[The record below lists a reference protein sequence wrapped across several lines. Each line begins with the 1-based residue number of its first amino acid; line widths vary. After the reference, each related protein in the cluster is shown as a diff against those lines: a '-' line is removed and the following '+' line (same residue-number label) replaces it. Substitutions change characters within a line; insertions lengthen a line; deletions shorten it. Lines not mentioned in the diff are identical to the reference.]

1 MGMQEMSVSN
11 SRAWRCNV
19 CGYIHHGPEPPDMC
33 PICGSPKEAFEAH
46 TPEVKTA
53 AVTRVLSWR
62 CLNCGYVHS
71 GSEPPE
77 TCPVCGASQDCFE
90 PLTDAAGKIAQ
101 VEKAGKVVVVGAGI
115 AGLAAIEAVRTASPD
130 TDVTLISKENR
141 PPYYRLNLTRYLAG
155 EIGEDELS
163 IKPQGWFEEN
173 RIRML
178 LDAEVSNLN
187 LTGKTVELHD
197 SQCVSFDKLIL
208 TVGAHPFMPPFP
220 GAYRD
225 GVINL
230 RTFTDAKEILKSDL
244 AGKKCTCIG
253 GGLLGLET
261 AGALTRRGAEV
272 TLLEGH
278 GWLLPRQLNQIA
290 GEILAGHVESSGIK
304 LRMKA
309 RTQEILGDE
318 RVRGILLED
327 QSTIDT
333 DLLVVATGIRSNSYL
348 ARTAGLDVNQGIVVD
363 NLLKTSHPDVF
374 AAGDVAEH
382 RGLVY
387 GTWAPA
393 QYQGSIAG
401 MNAAGANA
409 EFGGI
414 PRSNALKVL
423 QLELFSIGQIEPVDG
438 SYDTIEKQAD
448 EQYFRFVFRD
458 SHLVG
463 AILLGDAKLA
473 TQVKKAV
480 EGRHE
485 FSGLLA
491 KHPDADDV
499 LDFLAEAMF

>member
-1 MGMQEMSVSN
+1 MSDSD
-11 SRAWRCNV
+11 SKAWRCNV
-19 CGYIHHGPEPPDMC
+19 CGYIHHGSEPPDMC
-33 PICGSPKEAFEAH
+33 PICGSPREAFEAH

-53 AVTRVLSWR
+53 AAPKVLSWR
-62 CLNCGYVHS
+62 CLNCGHVHS
-71 GSEPPE
+71 GPEPPE
-77 TCPVCGASQDCFE
+77 LCPVCGAPQDCFE
-90 PLTDAAGKIAQ
+90 PLSEAAGKVVQ

-115 AGLAAIEAVRTASPD
+115 AGLAAVEAIRTASPD

-155 EIGEDELS
+155 EIGEAELS
-163 IKPQGWFEEN
+163 IKPQSWFEEN
-173 RIRML
+173 QVRLL
-178 LDAEVSNLN
+178 LDAEVSKLN
-187 LTGKTVELHD
+187 LSGKTVELHN
-197 SQCVSFDKLIL
+197 SQSVSFDKLIL

-225 GVINL
+225 GVVNL
-230 RTFTDAKEILKSDL
+230 RTLADAEEILKSDL
-244 AGKKCTCIG
+244 KGMKCTCIG

-261 AGALTRRGAEV
+261 AGALARQGAEV

-304 LRMKA
+304 LRTKA

-318 RVRGILLED
+318 RVRGVLLD
-327 QSTIDT
+327 DKSTIDT
-333 DLLVVATGIRSNSYL
+333 DLVVVATGIRSNSYL

-387 GTWAPA
+387 GTWAPS

-401 MNAAGANA
+401 MNAAGAKA

-423 QLELFSIGQIEPVDG
+423 QLELFSIGQIEPEDG
-438 SYDTIEKQAD
+438 SYNNIEKEID
-448 EQYFRFVFRD
+448 GQYFRFVFRD

-463 AILLGDAKLA
+463 AILLGDAKHA
-473 TQVKKAV
+473 TPVKKAV
-480 EGRHE
+480 EGRHD
-485 FSGLLA
+485 FSDLLA
-491 KHPDADDV
+491 KHPAAGDV
-499 LDFLAEAMF
+499 LEFLAETVF

>member
-1 MGMQEMSVSN
+1 MTSDSD
-11 SRAWRCNV
+11 SKAWRCNV
-19 CGYIHHGPEPPDMC
+19 CGYIHHGPGPPDMC
-33 PICGSPKEAFEAH
+33 PICGSPGDAFESH
-46 TPEVKTA
+46 TTQVKSV
-53 AVTRVLSWR
+53 AVPGIQSWR
-62 CLNCGYVHS
+62 CLNCNYVHS
-71 GSEPPE
+71 GSQPPDI
-77 TCPVCGASQDCFE
+77 CPVCGAAPDCFE
-90 PLTDAAGKIAQ
+90 PLSDAAEKIAQ
-101 VEKAGKVVVVGAGI
+101 VDKTGKVIVVGAGI
-115 AGLAAIEAVRTASPD
+115 AGLAAVEAIRTASPD
-130 TDVTLISKENR
+130 TNVTLISKENR
-141 PPYYRLNLTRYLAG
+141 PPYYRLNLTRYVAG
-155 EIGEDELS
+155 EISEAELP
-163 IKPQGWFEEN
+163 IKPHSWFEEN
-173 RIRML
+173 RIELL
-178 LDAEVSNLN
+178 LDAEVSKLN
-187 LTGKTVELHD
+187 LTGNTVELHNNET
-197 SQCVSFDKLIL
+197 VSFDKLIL

-225 GVINL
+225 GVVNL
-230 RTFTDAKEILKSDL
+230 RTLTDAKEILKSDL

-261 AGALTRRGAEV
+261 AGALVRQGAEV

-278 GWLLPRQLNQIA
+278 GWLLPRQLNQTA

-304 LRMKA
+304 LRTKA
-309 RTQEILGDE
+309 RTREILGDE
-318 RVRGILLED
+318 RVRGVLLED

-348 ARTAGLDVNQGIVVD
+348 ARTAGLDVNQGVVVD

-382 RGLVY
+382 HGLVY

-401 MNAAGANA
+401 MNAAGAKA

-423 QLELFSIGQIEPVDG
+423 QLELLSIGQIEPVDG
-438 SYDTIEKQAD
+438 SYETVEKQAD

-473 TQVKKAV
+473 TKVKKAV
-480 EGRHE
+480 ESGHD
-485 FSGLLA
+485 FSDLLS
-491 KHPDADDV
+491 KHPTAADV
-499 LDFLAEAMF
+499 LDFLAETVF

>member
-1 MGMQEMSVSN
+1 MEINEVSDSN
-11 SRAWRCNV
+11 SKAWRCNV
-19 CGYIHHGPEPPDMC
+19 CGYIHHGSEPPDMC
-33 PICGSPKEAFEAH
+33 PICGSSKEAFEAH
-46 TPEVKTA
+46 AAEVKPA
-53 AVTRVLSWR
+53 AALKVQSWC
-62 CLNCGYVHS
+62 CLNCSYIHS

-77 TCPVCGASQDCFE
+77 LCPVCGASQDCFE
-90 PLTDAAGKIAQ
+90 PLSDAAEKVAHL
-101 VEKAGKVVVVGAGI
+101 EKAGKIVVVGAGI
-115 AGLAAIEAVRTASPD
+115 AGLAAVEAIRAASPD
-130 TDVTLISKENR
+130 ADVTLISKEDR
-141 PPYYRLNLTRYLAG
+141 QPYYRLNLTRYLAG
-155 EIGEDELS
+155 EINEDELS
-163 IKPQGWFEEN
+163 IKPQNWFEEN
-173 RIRML
+173 QVQML
-178 LDAEVSNLN
+178 LDAEVSKLD
-187 LTGKTVELHD
+187 LTGKTVELHNNQ
-197 SQCVSFDKLIL
+197 SVSFDKLIL

-225 GVINL
+225 GVANL
-230 RTFTDAKEILKSDL
+230 RTLADAKEILKSDL

-261 AGALTRRGAEV
+261 AGALARQGAEV

-290 GEILAGHVESSGIK
+290 GEILAGHVNSSGIK
-304 LRMKA
+304 LRTKA

-327 QSTIDT
+327 QSTIDA
-333 DLLVVATGIRSNSYL
+333 DLVVVATGIRSNSYL

-401 MNAAGANA
+401 MNAGGANT

-423 QLELFSIGQIEPVDG
+423 RLELFSIGQIEPVDG
-438 SYDTIEKQAD
+438 SYDVIEKEAG
-448 EQYFRFVFRD
+448 EQYCRFVFHDGR
-458 SHLVG
+458 LAG

-480 EGRHE
+480 EGKHD

-491 KHPDADDV
+491 KHPAAGDV
-499 LDFLAEAMF
+499 LDFLAETVF

>member
-1 MGMQEMSVSN
+1 MSASD
-11 SRAWRCNV
+11 SKAWRCNV
-19 CGYIHHGPEPPDMC
+19 CGYIHHGLEPPDVC
-33 PICGSPKEAFEAH
+33 PICGSPKEAFEAF
-46 TPEVKTA
+46 TPEVKSATPK
-53 AVTRVLSWR
+53 VRSWR

-77 TCPVCGASQDCFE
+77 LCPVCGAPQDCFE
-90 PLTDAAGKIAQ
+90 PLSDATEKITR

-115 AGLAAIEAVRTASPD
+115 AGLAAVEAIRVASPE
-130 TDVTLISKENR
+130 TDVTLISKENQ

-155 EIGEDELS
+155 EVSETELS
-163 IKPQGWFEEN
+163 IKSQSWFEEHE
-173 RIRML
+173 IQLL
-178 LDAEVSNLN
+178 LDAEVSKLN
-187 LTGKTVELHD
+187 LSGKTVELNKNE
-197 SQCVSFDKLIL
+197 SVLFDKLIL

-225 GVINL
+225 GVVNL
-230 RTFTDAKEILKSDL
+230 RTLADAKEILKSDL

-261 AGALTRRGAEV
+261 AGALARQGAEV

-290 GEILAGHVESSGIK
+290 GEILAGHVQSSGIK
-304 LRMKA
+304 LRTNA
-309 RTQEILGDE
+309 RTQKILGDE
-318 RVRGILLED
+318 RVRGVFLQD
-327 QSTIDT
+327 QSIIDT
-333 DLLVVATGIRSNSYL
+333 DLVVVATGIRSNSYL

-382 RGLVY
+382 HGLVY

-401 MNAAGANA
+401 MNAAGANS

-414 PRSNALKVL
+414 PRSNSLKVL
-423 QLELFSIGQIEPVDG
+423 ELELFSIGQIEPMDG

-448 EQYFRFVFRD
+448 EQYFRFVFHD

-463 AILLGDAKLA
+463 AILLGEAKLA
-473 TQVKKAV
+473 TQVKKTI
-480 EGRHE
+480 EGKHD
-485 FSGLLA
+485 FSGFLT
-491 KHPDADDV
+491 KHPAAGDV
-499 LDFLAEAMF
+499 LDFLAEVVF

>member
-1 MGMQEMSVSN
+1 
-11 SRAWRCNV
+11 
-19 CGYIHHGPEPPDMC
+19 MC
-33 PICGSPKEAFEAH
+33 PICGSPTDAFESH
-46 TPEVKTA
+46 TPEVKSVA
-53 AVTRVLSWR
+53 APKVQNWR
-62 CLNCGYVHS
+62 CLNCGYIHS
-71 GSEPPE
+71 GLEPPE
-77 TCPVCGASQDCFE
+77 LCPVCGAARDCFE
-90 PLTDAAGKIAQ
+90 PLSDATDKIAQ
-101 VEKAGKVVVVGAGI
+101 VEKAGKAVVVGAGI
-115 AGLAAIEAVRTASPD
+115 AGLAAVEAIRAASKD
-130 TDVTLISKENR
+130 TDVTLISKENQ

-155 EIGEDELS
+155 EISEEELS
-163 IKPQGWFEEN
+163 IKPQNWFEEN
-173 RIRML
+173 QVQLL
-178 LDAEVSNLN
+178 LDSEVSNLN
-187 LTGKTVELHD
+187 LTGKSVELHNNE
-197 SQCVSFDKLIL
+197 SVSFDKLIL

-225 GVINL
+225 GVVNL
-230 RTFTDAKEILKSDL
+230 RTLADAKEILKSDL
-244 AGKKCTCIG
+244 TGRKCTCIG

-261 AGALTRRGAEV
+261 AGALARQGAEV

-278 GWLLPRQLNQIA
+278 GWLLPRQLNRSA
-290 GEILAGHVESSGIK
+290 GEILAGHIESSGIM
-304 LRMKA
+304 LRTKA

-318 RVRGILLED
+318 RVRGVLLED
-327 QSTIDT
+327 ESMIDT

-423 QLELFSIGQIEPVDG
+423 RLELFSIGQIEPVDG
-438 SYDTIEKQAD
+438 SYDTIEKQED

-480 EGRHE
+480 ENKHD
-485 FSGLLA
+485 FSDFLA
-491 KHPDADDV
+491 KHPAAGDV
-499 LDFLAEAMF
+499 LDFLADVVF

>member
-1 MGMQEMSVSN
+1 
-11 SRAWRCNV
+11 
-19 CGYIHHGPEPPDMC
+19 
-33 PICGSPKEAFEAH
+33 
-46 TPEVKTA
+46 
-53 AVTRVLSWR
+53 LS
-62 CLNCGYVHS
+62 
-71 GSEPPE
+71 
-77 TCPVCGASQDCFE
+77 
-90 PLTDAAGKIAQ
+90 DAAEKIAQ
-101 VEKAGKVVVVGAGI
+101 VDKTGKVIVVGAGI
-115 AGLAAIEAVRTASPD
+115 AGLAAVEAIRTASPD
-130 TDVTLISKENR
+130 TNVTLISKENR
-141 PPYYRLNLTRYLAG
+141 PPYYRLNLTRYVAG
-155 EIGEDELS
+155 EISEAELP
-163 IKPQGWFEEN
+163 IKPHSWFEEN
-173 RIRML
+173 RIELL
-178 LDAEVSNLN
+178 LDAEVSKLN
-187 LTGKTVELHD
+187 LTGNTVELHNNET
-197 SQCVSFDKLIL
+197 VSFDKLIL

-225 GVINL
+225 GVVNL
-230 RTFTDAKEILKSDL
+230 RTLTDAKEILKSDL

-261 AGALTRRGAEV
+261 AGALARQGAEV

-278 GWLLPRQLNQIA
+278 GWLLPRQLNQTA

-304 LRMKA
+304 LRTKA
-309 RTQEILGDE
+309 RTREILGDE
-318 RVRGILLED
+318 RVRGVLLED

-348 ARTAGLDVNQGIVVD
+348 ARTAGLDVNQGVVVD

-382 RGLVY
+382 HGLVY

-401 MNAAGANA
+401 MNAAGAKA

-438 SYDTIEKQAD
+438 SYETVEKQAD

-473 TQVKKAV
+473 TKVKKAV
-480 EGRHE
+480 ESGHD
-485 FSGLLA
+485 FSDLLS
-491 KHPDADDV
+491 KHPTAADV
-499 LDFLAEAMF
+499 LDFLAETVF

>member
-1 MGMQEMSVSN
+1 
-11 SRAWRCNV
+11 
-19 CGYIHHGPEPPDMC
+19 
-33 PICGSPKEAFEAH
+33 
-46 TPEVKTA
+46 
-53 AVTRVLSWR
+53 LS
-62 CLNCGYVHS
+62 
-71 GSEPPE
+71 
-77 TCPVCGASQDCFE
+77 
-90 PLTDAAGKIAQ
+90 DAAEKIAQ
-101 VEKAGKVVVVGAGI
+101 VDKTGKVIVVGAGI
-115 AGLAAIEAVRTASPD
+115 AGLAAVEAIRAASPD
-130 TDVTLISKENR
+130 TNVTLISKENR
-141 PPYYRLNLTRYLAG
+141 PPYYRLNLTRYVAG
-155 EIGEDELS
+155 EISEAELP
-163 IKPQGWFEEN
+163 IKPHSWFEEN
-173 RIRML
+173 RIELL
-178 LDAEVSNLN
+178 LDAEVSKLN
-187 LTGKTVELHD
+187 LTGNTVELHNNET
-197 SQCVSFDKLIL
+197 VSFDKLIL

-225 GVINL
+225 GVVNL
-230 RTFTDAKEILKSDL
+230 RTLTDAKEILKSDL

-261 AGALTRRGAEV
+261 AGALARQGAEV

-278 GWLLPRQLNQIA
+278 GWLLPRQLNQTA

-304 LRMKA
+304 LRTKA
-309 RTQEILGDE
+309 RTREILGDE
-318 RVRGILLED
+318 RVRGVLLED

-348 ARTAGLDVNQGIVVD
+348 ARTAGLDVNQGVVVD

-382 RGLVY
+382 HGLVY

-401 MNAAGANA
+401 MNAAGAKA

-423 QLELFSIGQIEPVDG
+423 QLELLSIGQIEPVDG
-438 SYDTIEKQAD
+438 SYETVEKQAD

-473 TQVKKAV
+473 TKVKKAV
-480 EGRHE
+480 ESGHD
-485 FSGLLA
+485 FSDLLS
-491 KHPDADDV
+491 KHPTAADV
-499 LDFLAEAMF
+499 LDFLAETVF

>member
-1 MGMQEMSVSN
+1 
-11 SRAWRCNV
+11 
-19 CGYIHHGPEPPDMC
+19 MC

-46 TPEVKTA
+46 TPEVKSA
-53 AVTRVLSWR
+53 AAPKAQSWR
-62 CLNCGYVHS
+62 CLNCGYTHS

-77 TCPVCGASQDCFE
+77 LCPVCGAAQDCFE
-90 PLTDAAGKIAQ
+90 PLSDAAEKVAQ
-101 VEKAGKVVVVGAGI
+101 VEKTGKVIVVGAGI
-115 AGLAAIEAVRTASPD
+115 AGLAAVEAIRTASAD
-130 TDVTLISKENR
+130 TDVTLISKENH

-155 EIGEDELS
+155 EINEDELS
-163 IKPQGWFEEN
+163 IKPQAWFKEN
-173 RIRML
+173 QVRLL
-178 LDAEVSNLN
+178 LDAEVSKLD
-187 LTGKTVELHD
+187 LTGKTVGLHN
-197 SQCVSFDKLIL
+197 SQSISFDKLIL

-225 GVINL
+225 GVVNL
-230 RTFTDAKEILKSDL
+230 RTLTDVKEILKSDL
-244 AGKKCTCIG
+244 KGKKCTCIG

-261 AGALTRRGAEV
+261 AGALARQGAKV

-278 GWLLPRQLNQIA
+278 GWLLPRQLNQTA
-290 GEILAGHVESSGIK
+290 GEILAGHVQSSSIK
-304 LRMKA
+304 LRTKA

-318 RVRGILLED
+318 RVRSVLLED

-333 DLLVVATGIRSNSYL
+333 DLVVVATGIRSNSYL

-401 MNAAGANA
+401 MNAAGAKA

-423 QLELFSIGQIEPVDG
+423 HLELFSIGQIEPVDG
-438 SYDTIEKQAD
+438 SYDTIEKEID
-448 EQYFRFVFRD
+448 EQYFRFVYRD

-480 EGRHE
+480 EGKHD
-485 FSGLLA
+485 FSDLLA
-491 KHPDADDV
+491 KHPAAGDV
-499 LDFLAEAMF
+499 LDFLVETVF

>member
-1 MGMQEMSVSN
+1 
-11 SRAWRCNV
+11 
-19 CGYIHHGPEPPDMC
+19 MC
-33 PICGSPKEAFEAH
+33 PICGSPKDAFESH

-53 AVTRVLSWR
+53 AAPKIQSWR

-77 TCPVCGASQDCFE
+77 LCPVCGAPQDCFE
-90 PLTDAAGKIAQ
+90 PLSDAADKVAQ
-101 VEKAGKVVVVGAGI
+101 VGKAGKVVVVGAGI
-115 AGLAAIEAVRTASPD
+115 AGLAAVEAIQTASPD

-141 PPYYRLNLTRYLAG
+141 APYYRLNLTRYLAG
-155 EIGEDELS
+155 EIGEAELS
-163 IKPQGWFEEN
+163 IKPQSWFEEN
-173 RIRML
+173 RIKLL
-178 LDAEVSNLN
+178 LDAEVSKLN
-187 LTGKTVELHD
+187 LTGKTVELHNNQ
-197 SQCVSFDKLIL
+197 SVSFDKLVL

-225 GVINL
+225 GVVNL
-230 RTFTDAKEILKSDL
+230 RTLTDAKDILKSDL
-244 AGKKCTCIG
+244 TGKKCTCIG

-261 AGALTRRGAEV
+261 AGALVRRGAEV

-290 GEILAGHVESSGIK
+290 GEILAGHLESSGIK
-304 LRMKA
+304 LRTKA

-318 RVRGILLED
+318 RVRGVLLDD
-327 QSTIDT
+327 QSTIDA

-382 RGLVY
+382 HGLIY

-438 SYDTIEKQAD
+438 SYDAIEKQID
-448 EQYFRFVFRD
+448 EQYFRFVFHD

-480 EGRHE
+480 EGGHD

-491 KHPDADDV
+491 KHPAAGDV
-499 LDFLAEAMF
+499 LDFLAEVVF

>member
-1 MGMQEMSVSN
+1 
-11 SRAWRCNV
+11 
-19 CGYIHHGPEPPDMC
+19 MC

-46 TPEVKTA
+46 TPDVMTA
-53 AVTRVLSWR
+53 AAPKVQSWR

-71 GSEPPE
+71 GSEPPDL
-77 TCPVCGASQDCFE
+77 CPVCGAAQDCFE
-90 PLTDAAGKIAQ
+90 PLGSTANKVTHVDKPGKTI
-101 VEKAGKVVVVGAGI
+101 VVGAGI
-115 AGLAAIEAVRTASPD
+115 AGLAAVEAVRATSPD
-130 TDVTLISKENR
+130 AEVTLISKENQ

-155 EIGEDELS
+155 EIDEDELS
-163 IKPQGWFEEN
+163 IKPQSWFEEN
-173 RIRML
+173 RIEL
-178 LDAEVSNLN
+178 LLNSEVSKLN
-187 LTGKTVELHD
+187 LTGRTVELRNNK
-197 SQCVSFDKLIL
+197 SLSFDKLIL

-225 GVINL
+225 GVVNL
-230 RTFTDAKEILKSDL
+230 RTLADAKEILKSDL
-244 AGKKCTCIG
+244 KGIKCICIG

-261 AGALTRRGAEV
+261 AGALARQRAEV

-278 GWLLPRQLNQIA
+278 GWLLPRQLNRTA
-290 GEILAGHVESSGIK
+290 GEILAGHIQNSGIK
-304 LRMKA
+304 LRTKA
-309 RTQEILGDE
+309 RIQEILGDE
-318 RVRGILLED
+318 RVRGVLLDD
-327 QSTIDT
+327 QSVIDA
-333 DLLVVATGIRSNSYL
+333 DLVVVATGIRSNSYL
-348 ARTAGLDVNQGIVVD
+348 GRIAGLDVNQGIVVD

-401 MNAAGANA
+401 VNAAGGNA

-448 EQYFRFVFRD
+448 GQYFRFVFHD

-473 TQVKKAV
+473 TQVKKAI
-480 EGRHE
+480 EGKRD

-491 KHPDADDV
+491 KRSTSGDV
-499 LDFLAEAMF
+499 LDFLAETTF

>member
-1 MGMQEMSVSN
+1 
-11 SRAWRCNV
+11 
-19 CGYIHHGPEPPDMC
+19 MC
-33 PICGSPKEAFEAH
+33 PICGSPKDAFEAH
-46 TPEVKTA
+46 TPEVKSA
-53 AVTRVLSWR
+53 AVPKVQSWR

-77 TCPVCGASQDCFE
+77 LCPVCGAAQDVFE
-90 PLTDAAGKIAQ
+90 PLSDAAEKVAH
-101 VEKAGKVVVVGAGI
+101 VEKAGKIVVVGAGI
-115 AGLAAIEAVRTASPD
+115 AGLAAVEAIRAASPD
-130 TDVTLISKENR
+130 TDILLISKENQ

-155 EIGEDELS
+155 EIGENELP

-173 RIRML
+173 QVQLL
-178 LDAEVSNLN
+178 LDAEVSKLN
-187 LTGKTVELHD
+187 LTGKTIELHN
-197 SQCVSFDKLIL
+197 SQSVSFDKLIL
-208 TVGAHPFMPPFP
+208 TVGAHPFMPPFT
-220 GAYRD
+220 GAYLD
-225 GVINL
+225 GVVNL
-230 RTFTDAKEILKSDL
+230 RTLADAKEILKSDL
-244 AGKKCTCIG
+244 AGEKCTCIG

-261 AGALTRRGAEV
+261 AGALARQGADV

-278 GWLLPRQLNQIA
+278 GWLLPRQLNQSA

-304 LRMKA
+304 LRTKA

-318 RVRGILLED
+318 RVRGVLLED
-327 QSTIDT
+327 QSIIDA
-333 DLLVVATGIRSNSYL
+333 DLVVVATGIRSNSYL

-382 RGLVY
+382 HGLVY

-401 MNAAGANA
+401 MNAAGAKA

-438 SYDTIEKQAD
+438 SYETIEKKVD
-448 EQYFRFVFRD
+448 EQYFRFVFHD

-463 AILLGDAKLA
+463 AILLGDTKLA
-473 TQVKKAV
+473 TQLKKAV
-480 EGRHE
+480 EGKHD

-491 KHPDADDV
+491 KHPDAGDV
-499 LDFLAEAMF
+499 LDFLAETMF

>member
-1 MGMQEMSVSN
+1 METKAMSDSD
-11 SRAWRCNV
+11 SKAWRCNV
-19 CGYIHHGPEPPDMC
+19 CGYIHNGSEPPDMC
-33 PICGSPKEAFEAH
+33 PICGSPKDAFESH
-46 TPEVKTA
+46 TAQVKPA
-53 AVTRVLSWR
+53 AAPRIQTWR
-62 CLNCGYVHS
+62 CMNCNYVHS

-77 TCPVCGASQDCFE
+77 VCPVCGASQDCFE
-90 PLTDAAGKIAQ
+90 PLSDLAEKATQAKIAGKI
-101 VEKAGKVVVVGAGI
+101 VVVGAGI
-115 AGLAAIEAVRTASPD
+115 AGLAAVEAIRAASPG

-155 EIGEDELS
+155 EISEAELS
-163 IKPQGWFEEN
+163 IKPQGWFDEN
-173 RIRML
+173 QVQLL
-178 LDAEVSNLN
+178 LDAEVSKLN
-187 LTGKTVELHD
+187 LTGKTVELHN
-197 SQCVSFDKLIL
+197 SQSISFDKLIL

-225 GVINL
+225 GVVNL
-230 RTFTDAKEILKSDL
+230 RTLTDAKEILKSDL

-261 AGALTRRGAEV
+261 AGALVRRGADV

-278 GWLLPRQLNQIA
+278 GWLLPRQLNQSA

-304 LRMKA
+304 LRTKA

-318 RVRGILLED
+318 RVRGVLLED
-327 QSTIDT
+327 KSTFDT

-348 ARTAGLDVNQGIVVD
+348 GRTAGLDVNQGIVVD

-374 AAGDVAEH
+374 AAGDVSEH
-382 RGLVY
+382 HGCVY
-387 GTWAPA
+387 GTWSLS

-423 QLELFSIGQIEPVDG
+423 QLELFSIGRIEPADG
-438 SYDTIEKQAD
+438 SYDTIERQAD

-458 SHLVG
+458 SHLAG

-480 EGRHE
+480 EGKHD

-491 KHPDADDV
+491 KHPDAGDV
-499 LDFLAEAMF
+499 LDFLENIVF

>member
-1 MGMQEMSVSN
+1 MSASD
-11 SRAWRCNV
+11 SKAWRCNV
-19 CGYIHHGPEPPDMC
+19 CGYIHHGLEPPDVC
-33 PICGSPKEAFEAH
+33 PICGSPKEAFEAY
-46 TPEVKTA
+46 TPEVKSATPK
-53 AVTRVLSWR
+53 VRSWR

-77 TCPVCGASQDCFE
+77 LCPVCGAPQDCFE
-90 PLTDAAGKIAQ
+90 PLSDATEKITR

-115 AGLAAIEAVRTASPD
+115 AGLAAVEAIRVASPE
-130 TDVTLISKENR
+130 TDVTLISKENQ

-155 EIGEDELS
+155 EISETELS
-163 IKPQGWFEEN
+163 IKSQSWFEEHE
-173 RIRML
+173 IQLL
-178 LDAEVSNLN
+178 LDAEVSKLN
-187 LTGKTVELHD
+187 LSGKTVELNKNE
-197 SQCVSFDKLIL
+197 SVLFDKLIL

-225 GVINL
+225 GVVNL
-230 RTFTDAKEILKSDL
+230 RTLADAKEILKSDL

-261 AGALTRRGAEV
+261 AGALARQGAEV

-290 GEILAGHVESSGIK
+290 GEILAGHVQSSGIK
-304 LRMKA
+304 LRTNA
-309 RTQEILGDE
+309 RTQKILGDE
-318 RVRGILLED
+318 RVRGVFLQD
-327 QSTIDT
+327 QSIIDT
-333 DLLVVATGIRSNSYL
+333 NLVVVATGIRSNSYL
-348 ARTAGLDVNQGIVVD
+348 ARTACLDVNQGIVVD

-382 RGLVY
+382 HGLVY

-401 MNAAGANA
+401 MNAAGANS

-414 PRSNALKVL
+414 PRSNSLKVL
-423 QLELFSIGQIEPVDG
+423 ELELFSIGQIEPMDG

-448 EQYFRFVFRD
+448 EQYFRFVFHD

-473 TQVKKAV
+473 TQVKKTI
-480 EGRHE
+480 EGKHD
-485 FSGLLA
+485 FSGFLTKRPA
-491 KHPDADDV
+491 AGDV
-499 LDFLAEAMF
+499 LDFLAEVVF